1 MPSKRK
7 AVEYRERIHR
17 LTPQQREIYNR
28 AAAAWQSVLRNID
41 AALEV
46 TNGGPRARAVALNKF
61 WGDHQRFFRQV
72 ICAFKVPSVIA
83 ETEAALREGK
93 SVVISLVG
101 TGEARTKEQVAKA
114 TANGGMLEDLDFSP
128 REVIAAMV
136 DRAIPNDAL
145 SRRHRPRNRQNDP
158 STR

>member
-1 MPSKRK
+1 MSRCRQLSTSIFRTMP
-7 AVEYRERIHR
+7 A
-17 LTPQQREIYNR
+17 L
-28 AAAAWQSVLRNID
+28 LRNID

-72 ICAFKVPSVIA
+72 ICAFKVPSVIG
-83 ETEAALREGK
+83 ETEAALNDGK

-136 DRAIPNDAL
+136 DRGFPTTLYQDVT
-145 SRRHRPRNRQNDP
+145 DP
-158 STR
+158 GTGEDNPSAGKGQQRKSGAE